1 MTVIRML
8 TMAPRDPLSG
18 FESTVEVMSL
28 AGTFSGEIPVR
39 PTPFIGDVLGMNE
52 TQYQKSTLSH

>member
-28 AGTFSGEIPVR
+28 AGTFSDEIPVR
-39 PTPFIGDVLGMNE
+39 PTPYIGDVLGMNE
-52 TQYQKSTLSH
+52 IQY